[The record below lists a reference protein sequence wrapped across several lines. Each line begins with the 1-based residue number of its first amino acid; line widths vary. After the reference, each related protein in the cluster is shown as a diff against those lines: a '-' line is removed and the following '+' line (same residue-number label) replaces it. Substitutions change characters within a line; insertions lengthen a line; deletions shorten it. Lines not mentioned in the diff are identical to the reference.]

1 MDIKSKGKKILKH
14 SGKILN
20 ILIFLLIIMAIV
32 FIIMDYE
39 IYVVIAI
46 LSLITMLAIKL
57 FVSEMRTFFLI
68 YSLDN
73 TITAIDEKRISI
85 VEMKKNFSEIPSFM
99 QVSNKIY
106 ESILSITEN
115 VREYVQN
122 KSRNE
127 QVVNRLI
134 NSVVNKLDKPV
145 ENIQSGLKSLRDNDT
160 ELDKLQEEANYM
172 KKLIEDLFESSK
184 ATSGV
189 LSMRKDEVDINYI
202 LKQAIAEF
210 NSNIESSKLK
220 YEVDIVDRKVVLNID
235 AEKIWRVFQILLE
248 NTLKHSL
255 EETRVYV
262 DSKIDDDVY
271 KIIIKS
277 ISKQGL
283 NISSDDLYKL
293 IESNEDEK
301 CTGLPLETAKS
312 IIVTLGG
319 EFEITIDGDLFKTEI
334 RFKMGEDLK
343 NVTSPN

>member
-20 ILIFLLIIMAIV
+20 ILIVILIPASMF
-32 FIIMDYE
+32 FIKYDRVYG
-39 IYVVIAI
+39 VISI
-46 LSLITMLAIKL
+46 LVLIGILAIKL
-57 FVSEMRTFFLI
+57 FVSEMKTFFLI

-73 TITAIDEKRISI
+73 TITAIDEKKISI
-85 VEMKKNFSEIPSFM
+85 VEMKKNFSEMPSFM
-99 QVSNKIY
+99 QVSNKVY

-115 VREYVQN
+115 VREYVQS

-127 QVVNRLI
+127 QVVNKLI

-145 ENIQSGLKSLRDNDT
+145 ENIQNGLKNLRDDDA
-160 ELDKLQEEANYM
+160 ELDKLQEEANYI

-189 LSMRKDEVDINYI
+189 LAMRKDQVDINYI

-220 YEVDIVDRKVVLNID
+220 YEVNIVDRKIILNID
-235 AEKIWRVFQILLE
+235 PEKIWRVFQILLE

-255 EETRVYV
+255 EGTRVYV
-262 DSKIDDDVY
+262 DSKIDNDIY
-271 KIIIKS
+271 KITIKS

-319 EFEITIDGDLFKTEI
+319 EFEIAIDGDLFKTEI

>member
-20 ILIFLLIIMAIV
+20 ILIVILIPAAMF
-32 FIIMDYE
+32 FIKYDRVYG
-39 IYVVIAI
+39 VISI
-46 LSLITMLAIKL
+46 LVLIGILAIKL
-57 FVSEMRTFFLI
+57 FVSEMKTFFLI
-68 YSLDN
+68 YSLEN
-73 TITAIDEKRISI
+73 TITAIDEKKISI
-85 VEMKKNFSEIPSFM
+85 VEMKKNFSEMPSFM
-99 QVSNKIY
+99 QVSNKVY

-115 VREYVQN
+115 VREYVQS

-127 QVVNRLI
+127 QVVNKLI

-145 ENIQSGLKSLRDNDT
+145 ENIQNGLKNLRDDDA
-160 ELDKLQEEANYM
+160 ELDKLQEEANYI

-189 LSMRKDEVDINYI
+189 LAMRKDQVDINYI

-220 YEVDIVDRKVVLNID
+220 YEVSIVDRKIILNID
-235 AEKIWRVFQILLE
+235 PEKIWRVFQILLE

-255 EETRVYV
+255 EGTRVYV
-262 DSKIDDDVY
+262 DSKIDNDTY
-271 KIIIKS
+271 KITIKS

-319 EFEITIDGDLFKTEI
+319 QFEITIDGDLFKTEI
-334 RFKMGEDLK
+334 RFKMGEELK